1 MGKGSAHGLGE
12 IRTQAR
18 AAMPAAG
25 LFFVVGDQTCTGAPG
40 SIALT
45 D

>member
-12 IRTQAR
+12 IRMQSPAAR
-18 AAMPAAG
+18 PAAG
-25 LFFVVGDQTCTGAPG
+25 PFVVVGEQTCQGPG